1 MSHQS
6 QQKHDVRCTHTSADG
21 RRCRMPLMKD
31 HPSLCPA
38 HWRREQEL
46 LEAERVGDEMLGAN
60 NHFKTAN
67 AVNDALGKLFAL
79 TAKKRIP
86 VRDAAVL
93 AYIGQLLLHSLPA
106 VRQELVV
113 SGGSQDLG
121 DIIRCGIE
129 IEARKA
135 AGQLFRTGRDSTF
148 PASNLPS
155 NVQLVRRQPTSA
167 AQSGVSPRKQNPSG
181 LCPTQPEGSPG

>member
-6 QQKHDVRCTHTSADG
+6 QHKHDVRCTFTSRDG
-21 RRCRMPLMKD
+21 RRCRMIRMKE
-31 HPSLCPA
+31 HHSLCLA

-46 LEAERVGDEMLGAN
+46 LEAERVGHEMLGVN
-60 NHFKTAN
+60 DQFKTAN
-67 AVNDALGKLFAL
+67 AINDALGKLFAL
-79 TAKKRIP
+79 TAKKRVP

-121 DIIRCGIE
+121 DIIRCGME

-135 AGQLFRTGRDSTF
+135 AGQLFGTGRKSTF
-148 PASNLPS
+148 SPTVLELPRATKAHAS
-155 NVQLVRRQPTSA
+155 
-167 AQSGVSPRKQNPSG
+167 SGEQTPRP
-181 LCPTQPEGSPG
+181 CPTPSEGFPG